1 MTSVWGMSGVTASSA
16 PPADAPATTESETV
30 TAPPTNDELSAA
42 ERGEITPPKP
52 VYTGPDQRR
61 DSVPSRT
68 PSRAEGYDIE

>member
-16 PPADAPATTESETV
+16 PPAGAPATTETETV
-30 TAPPTNDELSAA
+30 TAPATNDELSAA

-61 DSVPSRT
+61 DRA
-68 PSRAEGYDIE
+68 PSRAPSTEGYDIE